1 MKLTGYDL
9 SRDWFDFCYENPEKI
24 NPSHTALYFFA
35 IEHCNRLG
43 WKPKFG
49 LPTEM
54 TKEAIGI
61 KSTHTYIKIF
71 NDLVEF
77 GFFKLIEKSKNQYS
91 SNIIALSKNDKAL
104 YKALDKAQTK
114 HYTKHE
120 QSTIQSNDT
129 INKLLNIEHINIELI
144 NNNIDLICLNLE
156 KWILQELKN
165 KNGDNKKTKPT
176 VEEFIIYFLENGYSE
191 SFARKVFTYY
201 DVAGWKD
208 SSGKK
213 VLSWKQKVQSVW
225 FKEENKDNTTLAPQ
239 QQTTDSTQPI
249 GTNKKPFTKLRRKD
263 FKSNSEF
270 LGACHKRQENP
281 DPFDFS
287 FPKDLTKDKTDEQIE
302 YMEAELMR
310 DNPNGLRIEL

>member
-1 MKLTGYDL
+1 MSKLTGYDL

-24 NPSHTALYFFA
+24 TPTHTALYFFA

-54 TKEAIGI
+54 TKEAIGV
-61 KSTHTYIKIF
+61 KSTHTYIKVF
-71 NDLVEF
+71 NDIVSF

-104 YKALDKAQTK
+104 YKALDKAQAK
-114 HYTKHE
+114 HYTNHE

-129 INKLLNIEHINIELI
+129 INKLLNIELLNIELI
-144 NNNIDLICLNLE
+144 NNNIDLISKNLE
-156 KWILQELKN
+156 KWILQELKE
-165 KNGDNKKTKPT
+165 KTKYPT
-176 VEEFIIYFLENGYSE
+176 LEEMTAYFLENGFDSKL
-191 SFARKVFTYY
+191 AKKVFNYY
-201 DVAGWKD
+201 VTGNWKD
-208 SSGKK
+208 VSGKK
-213 VLSWKQKVQSVW
+213 VLNWKQKVQSVW
-225 FKEENKDNTTLAPQ
+225 FKDENRPSEQPQ
-239 QQTTDSTQPI
+239 QQTTDSTQSI

-302 YMEAELMR
+302 YMEAEMMQKH
-310 DNPNGLRIEL
+310 PNGLILEL

>member
-1 MKLTGYDL
+1 MSKLTGYDL

-24 NPSHTALYFFA
+24 TPTHTALYFFA

-54 TKEAIGI
+54 TKEAIGV
-61 KSTHTYIKIF
+61 KSTHTYIKVF
-71 NDLVEF
+71 NDIVSF

-104 YKALDKAQTK
+104 YKALYKAQAK

-129 INKLLNIEHINIELI
+129 INKLLNIELLNIELI
-144 NNNIDLICLNLE
+144 NNNIDLISKNLE
-156 KWILQELKN
+156 KWILQELKE
-165 KNGDNKKTKPT
+165 KTKYPT
-176 VEEFIIYFLENGYSE
+176 LEEMTAYFLENGFDSKL
-191 SFARKVFTYY
+191 AKKVFNYY
-201 DVAGWKD
+201 VTGNWKD
-208 SSGKK
+208 VSGKK
-213 VLSWKQKVQSVW
+213 VLNWKQKVQSVW
-225 FKEENKDNTTLAPQ
+225 FKDENRPSEQPQ

-287 FPKDLTKDKTDEQIE
+287 FPKDLTKDKTEEQIE

>member
-1 MKLTGYDL
+1 MSKLTGYDL

-24 NPSHTALYFFA
+24 TPTHTALYFFA

-54 TKEAIGI
+54 TKEAIGV
-61 KSTHTYIKIF
+61 KSTHTYIKVF
-71 NDLVEF
+71 NDIVSF

-104 YKALDKAQTK
+104 YKALYKAQAK

-129 INKLLNIEHINIELI
+129 INKLLNIELLNIELI
-144 NNNIDLICLNLE
+144 NNNIDLISKNLE
-156 KWILQELKN
+156 KWILQELKE
-165 KNGDNKKTKPT
+165 KTKYPT
-176 VEEFIIYFLENGYSE
+176 LEEMTAYFLENGFDSKL
-191 SFARKVFTYY
+191 AKKVFNYY
-201 DVAGWKD
+201 VTGNWKD
-208 SSGKK
+208 VSGKK
-213 VLSWKQKVQSVW
+213 VLNWKQKVQSVW
-225 FKEENKDNTTLAPQ
+225 FKDENRPSEQPQ
-239 QQTTDSTQPI
+239 EQKTDPTQPV

-270 LGACHKRQENP
+270 MGACHKRQENP

-287 FPKDLTKDKTDEQIE
+287 FPKDLTKDKTEEQIE

>member
-24 NPSHTALYFFA
+24 CPSHTALYFFA

-144 NNNIDLICLNLE
+144 NNNIDLISLNLE
-156 KWILQELKN
+156 KWILQELEENSNPILRRPKI
-165 KNGDNKKTKPT
+165 
-176 VEEFIIYFLENGYSE
+176 EEFVDFFKSNGYTELSAE
-191 SFARKVFTYY
+191 NAWHYY
-201 DVAGWKD
+201 VENNWKD
-208 SSGKK
+208 KSGKQVKNWKIK
-213 VLSWKQKVQSVW
+213 VRNNW
-225 FKEENKDNTTLAPQ
+225 FKPYNKSEEETKPQ
-239 QQTTDSTQPI
+239 QQKPKELPI
-249 GTNKKPFTKLRRKD
+249 SKLLRRD
-263 FKSNSEF
+263 FETNAKYLLEIKRRGEF
-270 LGACHKRQENP
+270 P
-281 DPFDFS
+281 DIFDFS
-287 FPKDLTKDKTDEQIE
+287 LSQDLREGKSEETILIEEHEMKLKHPK
-302 YMEAELMR
+302 
-310 DNPNGLRIEL
+310 GLNYEGF

>member
-1 MKLTGYDL
+1 MSKLTGYDL

-24 NPSHTALYFFA
+24 TPTHTALYFFA

-54 TKEAIGI
+54 TKEAIGV
-61 KSTHTYIKIF
+61 KSTHTYIKVF
-71 NDLVEF
+71 NDIVSF

-91 SNIIALSKNDKAL
+91 SNIIALLKNDKAL
-104 YKALDKAQTK
+104 YKALYKAQAK

-129 INKLLNIEHINIELI
+129 INKLLNIELLNIELI
-144 NNNIDLICLNLE
+144 NNNIDLISKNLE
-156 KWILQELKN
+156 KWILQELKE
-165 KNGDNKKTKPT
+165 KTKYPT
-176 VEEFIIYFLENGYSE
+176 LEEMTAYFLENGFDSKL
-191 SFARKVFTYY
+191 AKKVFNYY
-201 DVAGWKD
+201 VTGNWKD
-208 SSGKK
+208 VSGKK
-213 VLSWKQKVQSVW
+213 VLNWKQKVQSVW
-225 FKEENKDNTTLAPQ
+225 FKDENRPSEQPQ
-239 QQTTDSTQPI
+239 EQKTDPTQPV

-270 LGACHKRQENP
+270 MGACHKRQENP

-287 FPKDLTKDKTDEQIE
+287 FPKDLTKDKTEEQIE